1 MNDDKSAAQTAKA
14 VSVLL
19 ANGKKDPDVQAL
31 GVESF
36 LSGIAFN
43 ASTSEVTMT
52 INYDQATFDQLIALV
67 TQLVKSMPG
76 QPPAKATPTTDT
88 EAPKAQDNANH
99 AANPKPAK
107 RPTRV
112 GNPNADAKKAPTGTK
127 TENAQ

>member
-1 MNDDKSAAQTAKA
+1 
-14 VSVLL
+14 
-19 ANGKKDPDVQAL
+19 
-31 GVESF
+31 
-36 LSGIAFN
+36 
-43 ASTSEVTMT
+43 MT